1 MTPLLD
7 IRNLK
12 VDFNREGITTTAVR
26 NISFS
31 LHSGKITAI
40 VGESGSGKSITALS
54 LLNLLPANAI
64 LGGEIMY
71 TRNGTEPVNIL
82 SMPAKDLMNT
92 RGKEI
97 AMIFQEPM
105 TSLNPVLTCGE
116 QIIETLRRH
125 LDISKKEALSKT
137 IELFTEVELPQP
149 AGIVNRYP
157 HQLSGGQKQRV
168 MIAMAM
174 CCQPALLIADEPTT
188 ALDVR
193 TQKSIVDLIKKL
205 QQKNGMSV
213 LFISHDLGLV
223 ADIAD
228 ELLVMY
234 QGNIVE
240 QGPASTVLNK
250 PVHPYTKALLAC
262 RPAVNSKGNKLPV
275 LEDFI
280 AGDATTPKPLP
291 IQQVP
296 VAGSETVLSV
306 QDLSVHFKHRKQFF
320 GTQPAITMAVD
331 KVSFD
336 VKQHEIVGIV
346 GESGSGKTTLG
357 RAILQLVKPSAG
369 KIILNGTDLNKLSP
383 GELRKIRKNIQIVFQ
398 DPFGSLNPRLSI
410 GEAIMEPLEV
420 HRLYTGQKERKE
432 KAISLLQQV
441 QLPSDVFN
449 RYPHQF
455 SGGQRQRICIA
466 RALASDPRFLIF
478 DESVSALDVSVQAH
492 VINLINDLRQSGHFT
507 AIFISHDLSVVH
519 YLCDRIL
526 VMKQGKIIE
535 SGTSD
540 EVYHHPKEGYTRELI
555 AAIAG
560 KKMQGVQ

>member
-7 IRNLK
+7 IRNLQ
-12 VDFNREGITTTAVR
+12 VNFIREGITTTAVR

-64 LGGEIMY
+64 VGGKIMY
-71 TRNGTEPVNIL
+71 SRNESQQVNIL
-82 SMPAKDLMNT
+82 SMPEKELTNT

-97 AMIFQEPM
+97 GMIFQEPM

-116 QIIETLRRH
+116 QVIETLRRH
-125 LDISKKEALSKT
+125 LSISKKEALSKT
-137 IELFTEVELPQP
+137 IELFTEVELPNP
-149 AGIVNRYP
+149 AAMVKRYP

-193 TQKSIVDLIKKL
+193 TQKSILELIKKL

-234 QGNIVE
+234 QGSIVE
-240 QGPASTVLNK
+240 QGPASNVLNN
-250 PVHPYTKALLAC
+250 PDHPYTKALLAC
-262 RPAVNSKGNKLPV
+262 RPAVNNKGNKLPV
-275 LEDFI
+275 LEDFM
-280 AGDATTPKPLP
+280 ALETKATKPLQV
-291 IQQVP
+291 QQP
-296 VAGSETVLSV
+296 AIGLEKILSV
-306 QDLSVHFKHRKQFF
+306 QDLTVHYKPKKQFF
-320 GTQPAITMAVD
+320 GTKPAITTAVD
-331 KVSFD
+331 QVSFD
-336 VKQHEIVGIV
+336 VWQNEIVGIV

-369 KIILNGTDLNKLSP
+369 KIILNGTELNKLSAA
-383 GELRKIRKNIQIVFQ
+383 GLRKIRKNIQIVFQ

-420 HRLYTGQKERKE
+420 QHLYPGKKERKE

-441 QLPSDVFN
+441 QLPADVFN

-466 RALASDPRFLIF
+466 RALASDPSFLVF

-492 VINLINDLRQSGHFT
+492 VINLINELRQTGRFT
-507 AIFISHDLSVVH
+507 ALFISHDLSVVH

-535 SGTSD
+535 SGTAD
-540 EVYHHPKEGYTRELI
+540 DVYHNPREAYTRELI

-560 KKMQGVQ
+560 KKMAGIQ

>member
-7 IRNLK
+7 IRNLQ
-12 VDFNREGITTTAVR
+12 VNFIREGITTTAVR

-64 LGGEIMY
+64 VGGKIMY
-71 TRNGTEPVNIL
+71 SRNESQQVNIL
-82 SMPAKDLMNT
+82 SMPEKELTNT

-97 AMIFQEPM
+97 GMIFQEPM

-116 QIIETLRRH
+116 QVIETLRRH
-125 LDISKKEALSKT
+125 LSISKKEALSKT
-137 IELFTEVELPQP
+137 IELFTEVELPNP
-149 AGIVNRYP
+149 AAMVKRYP

-193 TQKSIVDLIKKL
+193 TQKSILELIKKL

-240 QGPASTVLNK
+240 QGPASNVLNN
-250 PVHPYTKALLAC
+250 PDHPYTKALLAC
-262 RPAVNSKGNKLPV
+262 RPAVNNKGNKLPV
-275 LEDFI
+275 LEDFM
-280 AGDATTPKPLP
+280 ALETKATKPLQV
-291 IQQVP
+291 QQP
-296 VAGSETVLSV
+296 AIGLEKILSV
-306 QDLSVHFKHRKQFF
+306 QDLTVHYKPKKQFF
-320 GTQPAITMAVD
+320 GTKPAITTAVD
-331 KVSFD
+331 QVSFD
-336 VKQHEIVGIV
+336 VWQNEIVGIV

-369 KIILNGTDLNKLSP
+369 KIILNGTELNKLSAA
-383 GELRKIRKNIQIVFQ
+383 GLRKIRKNIQIVFQ

-420 HRLYTGQKERKE
+420 QHLYPGKKERKE

-441 QLPSDVFN
+441 QLPADVFN

-466 RALASDPRFLIF
+466 RALASDPSFLVF

-492 VINLINDLRQSGHFT
+492 VINLINELRQTGRFT
-507 AIFISHDLSVVH
+507 ALFISHDLSVVH

-535 SGTSD
+535 SGTAD
-540 EVYHHPKEGYTRELI
+540 DVYHNPREAYTRELI

-560 KKMQGVQ
+560 KKMAGIQ